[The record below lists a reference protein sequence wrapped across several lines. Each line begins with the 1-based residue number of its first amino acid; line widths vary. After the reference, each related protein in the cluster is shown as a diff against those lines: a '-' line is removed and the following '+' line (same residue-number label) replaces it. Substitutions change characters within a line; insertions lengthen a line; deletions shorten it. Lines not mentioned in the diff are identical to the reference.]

1 MSELTRNP
9 DILTCLANLSNDE
22 VFTPPEVANAMLDL
36 IPEDFWKDPNVRVL
50 DPACK
55 SGVFLREAA
64 KRFLKGEEEA
74 IPDLKERIDHIFHK
88 QLFGYAITEL
98 TSHLS
103 RRTVYCSKTAN
114 GKYSVTPF
122 KSENGNI
129 AFSRIEHTWEDGKCK
144 FCGASQEVF
153 DKGDEAETHA
163 YKFIH
168 LHSQQIKEL
177 DMKFDLIIGNPPYQ
191 LNIGVEKENY
201 AIPIYQ
207 KFVEQAKK
215 LKPRYMT
222 MIIPA
227 RWFAGGRGLDDFREE
242 MLNDNSLRVIHDYP
256 DASDVF
262 PGVQIKAGVCYF
274 LWDRDNKGLCS
285 VTTHLNGNAIGPM
298 ERPLLENG
306 SETFI
311 RYNQA
316 ISIVRKVVKPKMK
329 SFSDLISP
337 QTPFGIV
344 TSYKGNKIK
353 QKDTDVKMYISG
365 NEKEFKGTNAYAP
378 IEMIKKGKEMI
389 PWHKLYI
396 GKAGSGSDSFPHTIL
411 SKPFYGEP
419 DTCCNQSYLVIGPFK
434 DKNTAE
440 NAQSYI
446 RTKFFRFMVLQK
458 KNSQDA
464 MKQVYEY
471 VPMQDFSKPWT
482 DEELYEK
489 YGLTDEEIAFIESM
503 IKPME

>member
-1 MSELTRNP
+1 MPDLIRNP

-153 DKGDEAETHA
+153 DRGAEAETHA

-168 LHSQQIKEL
+168 LTSQQIKDL

-191 LNIGVEKENY
+191 LADGGNSSS
-201 AIPIYQ
+201 ASPIYQ
-207 KFVEQAKK
+207 KFIQQAKL
-215 LKPRYMT
+215 LKPRYLT
-222 MIIPA
+222 MIIPS
-227 RWFAGGRGLDDFREE
+227 RWFAGGKGLDEFRAEMISDKRIRSLDDF
-242 MLNDNSLRVIHDYP
+242 LN
-256 DASDVF
+256 ASDCF
-262 PGVQIKAGVCYF
+262 GTGVEIKGGVCYF
-274 LWDRDNKGLCS
+274 LWDRDNKGKCN
-285 VTTHLNGNAIGPM
+285 VTTHINRTITSVAERYLQIGD
-298 ERPLLENG
+298 NDV
-306 SETFI
+306 FI
-311 RYNQA
+311 R
-316 ISIVRKVVKPKMK
+316 SVK
-329 SFSDLISP
+329 
-337 QTPFGIV
+337 
-344 TSYKGNKIK
+344 
-353 QKDTDVKMYISG
+353 
-365 NEKEFKGTNAYAP
+365 
-378 IEMIKKGKEMI
+378 
-389 PWHKLYI
+389 
-396 GKAGSGSDSFPHTIL
+396 
-411 SKPFYGEP
+411 
-419 DTCCNQSYLVIGPFK
+419 
-434 DKNTAE
+434 
-440 NAQSYI
+440 
-446 RTKFFRFMVLQK
+446 
-458 KNSQDA
+458 
-464 MKQVYEY
+464 
-471 VPMQDFSKPWT
+471 DF
-482 DEELYEK
+482 
-489 YGLTDEEIAFIESM
+489 
-503 IKPME
+503 